1 MFCELGLSFG
11 HLRFFTLPKS
21 VRILSKINPHTFWVY
36 FIFLFLVCHKFR
48 KLDTCFT
55 LAVDFDCDGFNGH
68 Y

>member
-1 MFCELGLSFG
+1 MFYKLGLSFG
-11 HLRFFTLPKS
+11 HLRYFTLPKR
-21 VRILSKINPHTFWVY
+21 VCILLKIDPYTFWVY
-36 FIFLFLVCHKFR
+36 FIFLLLVCRKFL